1 MFPLFATNFPSFSSF
16 VSHTVSACEVIWTFT
31 YIVTS
36 PLRSMALSSVSAG
49 VGGTGVY
56 NKKIIKYIDLV
67 QTLIN
72 NIREKISQF

>member
-1 MFPLFATNFPSFSSF
+1 
-16 VSHTVSACEVIWTFT
+16 
-31 YIVTS
+31 
-36 PLRSMALSSVSAG
+36 MALSSVSAG